1 MAESMTESTEESL
14 IESMEESRAASS
26 AGSNTVSMAEVVGF
40 PGVWGLGGYAR
51 LDSVLDPASTLPSML

>member
-1 MAESMTESTEESL
+1 
-14 IESMEESRAASS
+14 
-26 AGSNTVSMAEVVGF
+26 MAEVMGF